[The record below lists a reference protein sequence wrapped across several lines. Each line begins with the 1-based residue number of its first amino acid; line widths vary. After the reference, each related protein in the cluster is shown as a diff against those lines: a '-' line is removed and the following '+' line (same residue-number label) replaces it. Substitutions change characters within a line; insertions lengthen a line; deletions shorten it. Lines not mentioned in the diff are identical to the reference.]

1 MQYHGIWDRY
11 ELYDLE
17 KDPDEMNNLIGE
29 FMVETEAGSLDQL
42 IARRAPD
49 PVKNIYIGLSKRLKR
64 LLNET
69 GCAPEPDW
77 RPS

>member
-1 MQYHGIWDRY
+1 MQYHGIWDHY

-17 KDPDEMNNLIGE
+17 KDPHEMNNLIGE
-29 FMVETEAGSLDQL
+29 FMVETEGGALDRL
-42 IARRAPD
+42 IAHRAPD
-49 PVKNIYIGLSKRLKR
+49 PVKSIYLDLSERLKR

-77 RPS
+77 RP